1 MPCVVLPVEGN
12 TRALQQK
19 WTRATKQRFQDSSHA
34 FSMSCA
40 FLSFFLIFPIWKI
53 LSLLIPHCNG
63 VNISFSCSDF
73 SAEGNQRGWMA
84 GREGDVQAET
94 PQDSEVLCLL

>member
-19 WTRATKQRFQDSSHA
+19 WTRATKQRFQESSHA

-40 FLSFFLIFPIWKI
+40 FLSFFFNLSNLENTFP
-53 LSLLIPHCNG
+53 
-63 VNISFSCSDF
+63 VNP
-73 SAEGNQRGWMA
+73 A
-84 GREGDVQAET
+84 
-94 PQDSEVLCLL
+94 L